1 MNKKI
6 QLVLLSFILMILAAC
21 TAGPNTLMN
30 SANSLGEIAGFWQG
44 LWHGLIAIVTFIISL
59 FKDTVSV
66 YEVHNNG
73 TWYNFGFILGMMIVL
88 GGGGKGCCGKKKSWK
103 EKEWE
108 DIGVKVEE
116 KVRTGIK
123 SWLDESEY
131 KDKDWE
137 DIGKNIEDKIKR
149 ELQKW
154 AEK

>member
-1 MNKKI
+1 
-6 QLVLLSFILMILAAC
+6 MILAAC

-30 SANSLGEIAGFWQG
+30 TANSVEKVAGFWQG

-59 FKDTVSV
+59 FKDNVSV

-73 TWYNFGFILGMMIVL
+73 AWYNFGFLFGAMIIFS
-88 GGGGKGCCGKKKSWK
+88 GSCKGTVCKKKSTK

-123 SWLDESEY
+123 SWLDESEH

-137 DIGKNIEDKIKR
+137 DIGEKIEDKIKR
-149 ELQKW
+149 ELRKW
-154 AEK
+154 ADS